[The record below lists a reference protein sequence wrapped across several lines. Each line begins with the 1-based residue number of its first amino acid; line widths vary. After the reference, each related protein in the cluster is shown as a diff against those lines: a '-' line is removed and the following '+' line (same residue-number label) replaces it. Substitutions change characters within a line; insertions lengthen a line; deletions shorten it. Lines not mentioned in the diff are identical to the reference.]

1 MRYSDSSD
9 RDLGDNAKVSI
20 AAVNAD
26 FLSYL
31 KLPDG
36 ELVKFMVLRLR
47 QLLIYRG
54 STGVAKI
61 LAKEPKRTKPIKTR
75 RGL

>member
-1 MRYSDSSD
+1 
-9 RDLGDNAKVSI
+9 VSI

-26 FLSYL
+26 FLSSL
-31 KLPDG
+31 KLPEG
-36 ELVKFMVLRLR
+36 ELVKFLVLRLR
-47 QLLIYRG
+47 QLLIYRA

-61 LAKEPKRTKPIKTR
+61 PAKEPKRTKPIKTR